1 MSFVSVMN
9 ARLVPTMGKVRIFDG
24 VIGAVESRLLFAR
37 VYVVSPVSLLLALA
51 PLLVATTVVACAT
64 FSKPLEIT
72 RY

>member
-51 PLLVATTVVACAT
+51 PLLVAHPPALPVSFGSYTT
-64 FSKPLEIT
+64 
-72 RY
+72 Y